1 VSLVTVTNLRKQQ
14 WDKSNN
20 WDIRVTDIKFGNSSV
35 FPANDTEL
43 TFFGIENESI
53 GSSGLEMV
61 KTRTKPNITLS
72 YIDDENLSITKQFT
86 DWQRSL
92 ASMDG
97 YEVLPLSHAGRYIFI
112 TKLNSM
118 KEPIFKWRLRGFP
131 TGTLQYHGDSDGS
144 VPFYSVNFVI
154 IEGSLDWKAP

>member
-1 VSLVTVTNLRKQQ
+1 MSLVTVTHLRKHQ

-20 WDIRVTDIKFGNSSV
+20 WDINVEGIFFGNSRV

-53 GSSGLEMV
+53 GSTGLEMA
-61 KTRTKPNITLS
+61 KTRTRPNVTLS

-86 DWQRSL
+86 DWQRTIV
-92 ASMDG
+92 SMDG
-97 YEVLPLSHAGRYIFI
+97 YEVLPLSDACRFLNI

-118 KEPIFKWRLRGFP
+118 KEPLFKWRLKGYP
-131 TGTLQYHGDSDGS
+131 TGTIQYHGDSDGS

-154 IEGSLDWKAP
+154 TEGALDWTK